1 MCSKVEPRKLRAYI
15 CPKGFG
21 KLAPRKS
28 TSTDDSCCSNL
39 SISIKTRVE
48 LVLSRSRQIQRSHKR
63 STKLK
68 KDNLAAGTGGTCE
81 LSDQFFQIS
90 FRGSNIIQL
99 PRPGDFA
106 LDGDRSAIVQLFQT
120 RDNARKIHLT
130 FADGHFF
137 AEFLRIGRPKA
148 VLGVNPLHERTKK
161 FHSVDG
167 IRLAVENQ
175 IGEVEVDTLI
185 VQTYVLN
192 GSYQRDGSFLA
203 GFVTEILTVALAICG
218 HFAHRRHCFP
228 IYIVVGIFRD
238 KSAMC

>member
-15 CPKGFG
+15 CPRGFG

-39 SISIKTRVE
+39 STSIKTRVE
-48 LVLSRSRQIQRSHKR
+48 LVLSRSRQTQRSHKP

-68 KDNLAAGTGGTCE
+68 KGNLAAGMDVRVN

-90 FRGSNIIQL
+90 FRRSNIFQL

-120 RDNARKIHLT
+120 RDNARKIHLAS
-130 FADGHFF
+130 ADGHFF
-137 AEFLRIGRPKA
+137 AEFLRVGRPKA
-148 VLGVNPLHERTKK
+148 VLGMNPLHEGAEE
-161 FHSVDG
+161 FDSVNR
-167 IRLAVENQ
+167 IRLTVENQ
-175 IGEVEVDTLI
+175 IGDVEIDALI
-185 VQTYVLN
+185 VQPYVLN
-192 GSYQRDGSFLA
+192 GSHQGDGSFLPR
-203 GFVTEILTVALAICG
+203 FVTEILIVALAIGG

-228 IYIVVGIFRD
+228 I
-238 KSAMC
+238 

>member
-15 CPKGFG
+15 WPRGFG
-21 KLAPRKS
+21 KLARRRS

-48 LVLSRSRQIQRSHKR
+48 LILRRSRQTRRSHKH

-68 KDNLAAGTGGTCE
+68 KGNLVAGMDVRVN

-90 FRGSNIIQL
+90 FRGSNIFHL

-106 LDGDRSAIVQLFQT
+106 LDSDRSAIVQLFQT
-120 RDNARKIHLT
+120 RDYARKIHLA

-148 VLGVNPLHERTKK
+148 VLGVNPLHEGAEE
-161 FHSVDG
+161 FDSINGD
-167 IRLAVENQ
+167 RLTVENQ
-175 IGEVEVDTLI
+175 IGEVEVHALI

-192 GSYQRDGSFLA
+192 GSHQGDGSFLPR
-203 GFVTEILTVALAICG
+203 FVTEILTVALAICG
-218 HFAHRRHCFP
+218 HFAHRHHCFP
-228 IYIVVGIFRD
+228 V
-238 KSAMC
+238 